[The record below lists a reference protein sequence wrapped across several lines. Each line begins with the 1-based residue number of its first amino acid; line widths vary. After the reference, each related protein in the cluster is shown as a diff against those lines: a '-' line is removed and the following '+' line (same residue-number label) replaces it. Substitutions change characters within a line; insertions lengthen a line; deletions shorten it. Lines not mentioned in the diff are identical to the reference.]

1 MPVPPDPHAA
11 LRDALGGVQPP
22 DGVAAL
28 DDAVVADLAAAI
40 ADARR
45 AEADALAASGEHSL
59 KLLPFPLRIGV
70 KKVLGL

>member
-1 MPVPPDPHAA
+1 MPDPHVALREALDGAEPPAA
-11 LRDALGGVQPP
+11 LRS
-22 DGVAAL
+22 L
-28 DDAVVADLAAAI
+28 DDAVVADLASAI

-59 KLLPFPLRIGV
+59 RLLPFPLRLGV